1 MSQDP
6 NLRQAAALTN
16 TVGQI
21 GCVTG
26 IVALVIIGVAFGAG
40 WLLDDFL
47 GNERKIFT
55 VIFMLGS
62 FPVTLWAMIRLSLWM
77 IGKAIEVRLDGPD
90 PITEPVVLGGL
101 PESFEHRGGPVEGD
115 ELRVG
120 EPAPWG
126 RDAGSAG

>member
-16 TVGQI
+16 TVGQV

-40 WLLDDFL
+40 WWLDDFL

-62 FPVTLWAMIRLSLWM
+62 FPVTLYAMVRISLWM
-77 IGKAIEVRLDGPD
+77 VGKANRTIEQINQEEKDKTA
-90 PITEPVVLGGL
+90 I
-101 PESFEHRGGPVEGD
+101 
-115 ELRVG
+115 
-120 EPAPWG
+120 
-126 RDAGSAG
+126 

>member
-6 NLRQAAALTN
+6 NLRQTAILAN

-26 IVALVIIGVAFGAG
+26 IVALAIIGVAFGAG
-40 WLLDDFL
+40 WFLDDFL

-62 FPVTLWAMIRLSLWM
+62 FPVTLYAMVRISLWM
-77 IGKAIEVRLDGPD
+77 IGKANKA
-90 PITEPVVLGGL
+90 
-101 PESFEHRGGPVEGD
+101 VEQINQEEKD
-115 ELRVG
+115 KT
-120 EPAPWG
+120 AI
-126 RDAGSAG
+126 

>member
-16 TVGQI
+16 SVGQV

-26 IVALVIIGVAFGAG
+26 IVALAIIGLAFGAG
-40 WLLDDFL
+40 WFLDGFL

-62 FPVTLWAMIRLSLWM
+62 FPVTLYAMVRISLWM
-77 IGKAIEVRLDGPD
+77 VAKANR
-90 PITEPVVLGGL
+90 T
-101 PESFEHRGGPVEGD
+101 VEQINQEEKD
-115 ELRVG
+115 KTTL
-120 EPAPWG
+120 
-126 RDAGSAG
+126 

>member
-6 NLRQAAALTN
+6 NLRQTAILAN

-26 IVALVIIGVAFGAG
+26 IVALAIIGVAFGAG
-40 WLLDDFL
+40 WFLDDFL

-62 FPVTLWAMIRLSLWM
+62 FPVTLYAMVRISLWR
-77 IGKAIEVRLDGPD
+77 IGKANKA
-90 PITEPVVLGGL
+90 
-101 PESFEHRGGPVEGD
+101 VEQINQED
-115 ELRVG
+115 KDKT
-120 EPAPWG
+120 AI
-126 RDAGSAG
+126 

>member
-16 TVGQI
+16 TVGQV

-40 WLLDDFL
+40 RFLDDFL

-55 VIFMLGS
+55 VIFLLGS
-62 FPVTLWAMIRLSLWM
+62 FPVTLYSMVRISLWM
-77 IGKAIEVRLDGPD
+77 IGKANR
-90 PITEPVVLGGL
+90 T
-101 PESFEHRGGPVEGD
+101 VEQINQEEKD
-115 ELRVG
+115 KT
-120 EPAPWG
+120 AI
-126 RDAGSAG
+126 

>member
-16 TVGQI
+16 TVGQV

-26 IVALVIIGVAFGAG
+26 LVALLIIGIAFGAG

-62 FPVTLWAMIRLSLWM
+62 FPVTLFAMIRISLWM
-77 IGKAIEVRLDGPD
+77 VGKANK
-90 PITEPVVLGGL
+90 T
-101 PESFEHRGGPVEGD
+101 VERIQQEEKD
-115 ELRVG
+115 KT
-120 EPAPWG
+120 AT
-126 RDAGSAG
+126 

>member
-16 TVGQI
+16 TVGQV

-40 WLLDDFL
+40 WFLDDFL

-55 VIFMLGS
+55 VIFLLGS
-62 FPVTLWAMIRLSLWM
+62 FPVTLYSMVRISLWM
-77 IGKAIEVRLDGPD
+77 IGKANR
-90 PITEPVVLGGL
+90 T
-101 PESFEHRGGPVEGD
+101 VEQINQEEKD
-115 ELRVG
+115 KT
-120 EPAPWG
+120 AI
-126 RDAGSAG
+126 

>member
-16 TVGQI
+16 TVGQV

-40 WLLDDFL
+40 WYLDDFL

-55 VIFMLGS
+55 VIFLLGS
-62 FPVTLWAMIRLSLWM
+62 FPVTLYSMVRISLWM
-77 IGKAIEVRLDGPD
+77 IGKANKA
-90 PITEPVVLGGL
+90 
-101 PESFEHRGGPVEGD
+101 VEQINQED
-115 ELRVG
+115 KDKT
-120 EPAPWG
+120 AI
-126 RDAGSAG
+126 